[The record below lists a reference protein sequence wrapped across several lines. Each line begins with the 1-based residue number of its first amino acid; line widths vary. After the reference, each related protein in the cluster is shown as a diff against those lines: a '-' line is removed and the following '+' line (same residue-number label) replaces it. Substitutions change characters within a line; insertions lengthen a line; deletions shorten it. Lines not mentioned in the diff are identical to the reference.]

1 MITWVDCSGIS
12 TSEVGSISTG
22 NKREKEGGR
31 EGLMILHVSVER
43 AVNVFDKNTRLQ
55 NFSEACWD

>member
-22 NKREKEGGR
+22 NKGEKEGGR
-31 EGLMILHVSVER
+31 S
-43 AVNVFDKNTRLQ
+43 
-55 NFSEACWD
+55 